1 MKKLN
6 KEKPSLLTIKKDM
19 KLEEV
24 ARLMISKNVTEVDVT
39 SSKKTYLGT
48 VTLNDVISSMIN
60 PIDEQ

>member
-1 MKKLN
+1 MNKK
-6 KEKPSLLTIKKDM
+6 KKKKPSLLTIKKDM

-24 ARLMISKNVTEVDVT
+24 ARLMISKDVTEVDVIST
-39 SSKKTYLGT
+39 KKTYLGT

>member
-1 MKKLN
+1 
-6 KEKPSLLTIKKDM
+6 M

-24 ARLMISKNVTEVDVT
+24 ARLMISKDVTEVDVI